1 MSMAD
6 TTPAQ
11 SPAAAG
17 SRTHKSCDACKSRKV
32 RCPST
37 GPPGPCANCTCRFS
51 VKKLA
56 HRRNV
61 AGQLLPTN
69 YSPSSQRAPSPPN
82 ATAVL
87 DLSTSDGQIK
97 PEATETPSPKSPS
110 HRIHELYVDRIL
122 ARAQEPKDSD
132 GKAQEDAMFVPSN
145 SILGGPNNLTFFSD
159 SRLLSLSKRLRNRKV
174 NELVGRISAV
184 VNGRLRR
191 ADPATTTT
199 RKTGQPGTV
208 VYRGSANL
216 YIRLYF
222 ERVHPTLPFLD
233 RASFESTVAN
243 PNFPSLL
250 EHSKPWTCLYHAVLA
265 IGSQHADGGTF
276 EPGKGESWRL
286 FSVSLGSFSDLLLLP
301 DSLTTLQALTAMSL
315 YALCLCGLSVEPV
328 IMSEAARR
336 AQMMSS
342 HNFTGS
348 AASTY
353 QKAFWSM
360 YIIEKITSFHIG
372 RSSSFVDCDIS
383 CPIPVIPDAAIAG
396 FNSFLHLVRL
406 SRLLSRA
413 YTSLFS
419 VGVSGN
425 SSSYYLDVID
435 QLYVEL
441 EAWRTSLPDNGFR
454 PGGTARAQAILEPMA
469 RSLAVVLHYLYYSLL
484 LTLSRTMLVYLPT
497 SDGPVAVAP
506 EVAAK
511 RSSNLK
517 TTLDGSRFILEL
529 TSMIE
534 VEPYTNT
541 WVIAGIPITA
551 LFVLFDIVIH
561 DPQLPDTASNLALLD
576 MAAGHFSRIEF
587 VSGGAVPGSLIAEFA
602 KIARDYVNEI
612 QQSEQRTTD
621 AAKPPTAVSTTAA
634 QEPAFELQD
643 SQQAP
648 QPDVMQM
655 DLSDT
660 MARHPVMPGPLQ
672 SGFVDFSFYNGMDQV
687 SPGAPMGTNV
697 MGLFSYF
704 LPDLDPMFYQGLTQD
719 YDMLPSGGPVN

>member
-1 MSMAD
+1 MAD
-6 TTPAQ
+6 TDATPAH
-11 SPAAAG
+11 SPVGAG

-32 RCPST
+32 RCPSA
-37 GPPGPCANCTCRFS
+37 GPPGPCANCTRRKQQCRFS

-61 AGQLLPTN
+61 ARQLLPTN
-69 YSPSSQRAPSPPN
+69 YSPSSQRPPSPPN

-87 DLSTSDGQIK
+87 DLSTSTSDGQTK
-97 PEATETPSPKSPS
+97 PEGTETPSPKSPS

-122 ARAQEPKDSD
+122 VRAQEPKDSD
-132 GKAQEDAMFVPSN
+132 GKAQEDA
-145 SILGGPNNLTFFSD
+145 I
-159 SRLLSLSKRLRNRKV
+159 RLLSLSKRLRNRKV

-233 RASFESTVAN
+233 RASFESTIAN

-250 EHSKPWTCLYHAVLA
+250 GHSKPWTCLYHAVLA

-328 IMSEAARR
+328 IVSEAARR
-336 AQMMSS
+336 AQTMSS

-348 AASTY
+348 AASAY

-360 YIIEKITSFHIG
+360 YIIEKVTSFHIG

-383 CPIPVIPDAAIAG
+383 CPIPVTSEATIAG
-396 FNSFLHLVRL
+396 FDSFLHLVRL

-435 QLYVEL
+435 QLNVEL
-441 EAWRTSLPDNGFR
+441 EAWRASLPDNGFR
-454 PGGTARAQAILEPMA
+454 PGGTVRAQAILEPVA

-484 LTLSRTMLVYLPT
+484 LTLSRTMLVYLPA
-497 SDGPVAVAP
+497 SDGPVAVAVAVAP

-517 TTLDGSRFILEL
+517 TTLDGCRFILEL

-534 VEPYTNT
+534 LEPYTNT

-551 LFVLFDIVIH
+551 LFVLFDMVIH
-561 DPQLPDTASNLALLD
+561 DPQLPGTASNLALLD

-602 KIARDYVNEI
+602 RIARDYVNEI
-612 QQSEQRTTD
+612 QHSEQRTMD
-621 AAKPPTAVSTTAA
+621 AAKPPAAVSAMAA

-655 DLSDT
+655 NLSDP

-672 SGFVDFSFYNGMDQV
+672 SGFVDFSFYNGMDHA
-687 SPGAPMGTNV
+687 SPGASMGTNV

>member
-1 MSMAD
+1 MHASLV
-6 TTPAQ
+6 
-11 SPAAAG
+11 
-17 SRTHKSCDACKSRKV
+17 KSAVQRRKQE
-32 RCPST
+32 
-37 GPPGPCANCTCRFS
+37 CRFS

-132 GKAQEDAMFVPSN
+132 GKTQEDAMFVP
-145 SILGGPNNLTFFSD
+145 
-159 SRLLSLSKRLRNRKV
+159 RLRNRKV
-174 NELVGRISAV
+174 NELVGRISAI

-222 ERVHPTLPFLD
+222 ERVHPSLPFLD

-348 AASTY
+348 AASAY

-396 FNSFLHLVRL
+396 FNPFLHLVRL

-425 SSSYYLDVID
+425 SSSYYMDVID
-435 QLYVEL
+435 QLNVEL
-441 EAWRTSLPDNGFR
+441 EAWRASLPDNGFR
-454 PGGTARAQAILEPMA
+454 PGGTVRAQAILEPMA

-484 LTLSRTMLVYLPT
+484 LTLSRTMLVYLQT
-497 SDGPVAVAP
+497 SDGSVAVAP

-511 RSSNLK
+511 RSSNVK
-517 TTLDGSRFILEL
+517 TTLNGSRFILEL

-621 AAKPPTAVSTTAA
+621 AAKPPTEVSTTAA

-655 DLSDT
+655 DLSD
-660 MARHPVMPGPLQ
+660 

-719 YDMLPSGGPVN
+719 YDMLPNGGPVN